1 MYQSDL
7 FKKCLAYARS
17 LHPDQ
22 IFVLSAKY
30 GLLDLHREIDPYDET
45 LNQRTIGEIKQWAA
59 GVIEQLRKISDLEKD
74 RFTFLAADRY
84 RRFLIPHLSHCEI
97 PMRGLGI
104 GKQLQFLKGATQMT
118 AIDICAWLHTSFNR
132 LERFRFPFDPMS
144 IPTDGI
150 YILFE
155 QGEKAHGGDRIVRIG
170 THTGDSQLRSRLGQH
185 FLVEN
190 KDRSIFRK
198 NIGRALLAKAKDPC
212 AADWERDL
220 TTRDSKGKYPLLV
233 GSERIREIE
242 GEVSRYIRANFSFA
256 VFEVREK
263 ADRLRIES
271 RIISTVSL
279 CPTCKPSPESTW
291 LGLAS
296 PKEKIRKSGLW
307 LVNELFKEPLSTEEL
322 SQLKE
327 MLALSV

>member
-1 MYQSDL
+1 
-7 FKKCLAYARS
+7 
-17 LHPDQ
+17 
-22 IFVLSAKY
+22 
-30 GLLDLHREIDPYDET
+30 
-45 LNQRTIGEIKQWAA
+45 
-59 GVIEQLRKISDLEKD
+59 
-74 RFTFLAADRY
+74 
-84 RRFLIPHLSHCEI
+84 
-97 PMRGLGI
+97 
-104 GKQLQFLKGATQMT
+104 MT
-118 AIDICAWLHTSFNR
+118 DIDICAWLHTSFNR
-132 LERFRFPFDPMS
+132 LERFRFPFDPTS

-155 QGEKAHGGDRIVRIG
+155 QGERAHGGDRIVRVG
-170 THTGDSQLRSRLGQH
+170 THTGNSQLRSRLEQH

-220 TTRDSKGKYPLLV
+220 TTRIAKDKYPLLV
-233 GSERIREIE
+233 RSERIRQIE
-242 GEVSRYIRANFSFA
+242 GEVSRYIQTNISFA

-263 ADRLRIES
+263 TDRLRFES

-279 CPTCKPSPESTW
+279 CPRCKPSPESTW

-307 LVNELFKEPLSTEEL
+307 LVNELFGEPLSAEDH

-327 MLALSV
+327 MLGLSA